1 MFDGHVLLAGC
12 SAASLVVVEQAG
24 GFRECGIVEDAQV
37 ARSRHPVAVRR
48 FLMIHHA
55 ERFALVPAFEE
66 FDGLVCDD
74 VRGIPFLYDMFAVFP
89 EIGVVIIAL
98 FVLAAQDAPVVEALR
113 FADKMPF
120 ANHGRLVAGLLE
132 QFRECLLVAVEGACI
147 IRKAVFVAELTGKDA
162 GA

>member
-1 MFDGHVLLAGC
+1 
-12 SAASLVVVEQAG
+12 
-24 GFRECGIVEDAQV
+24 
-37 ARSRHPVAVRR
+37 
-48 FLMIHHA
+48 MIHHA

-74 VRGIPFLYDMFAVFP
+74 VRGIAFLYDMFAVFP

-98 FVLAAQDAPVVEALR
+98 FVLAAQDTPVVEALR

-132 QFRECLLVAVEGACI
+132 QFRECLLVAIKGACI
-147 IRKAVFVAELTGKDA
+147 IRKTVFVAELTGKYA